1 MTVSHLLWT
10 YKTAMATVDA
20 KFLDTITKSKIHDC
34 KCNLAPMIQ
43 ERYQLVKSWNWEII
57 SCAFLSN
64 YNTLAC
70 IFKREHMMPRHALT
84 VCKTWPGMAVTDGSV
99 GPPWTGARRLH
110 RQSSSSTVATGKVSK
125 MFLKQPQ
132 QNHEHWVPTR
142 WCVHSDGGAETGA
155 AGGGLLHHRKM
166 GVWRPK
172 KTQSTPSLPTK
183 PPMSRWKCRQPLDGV
198 RLLEKTLDYQT
209 VQFL

>member
-1 MTVSHLLWT
+1 MTVSAIWHPW
-10 YKTAMATVDA
+10 YK
-20 KFLDTITKSKIHDC
+20 KGI
-34 KCNLAPMIQ
+34 
-43 ERYQLVKSWNWEII
+43 NWWII

-64 YNTLAC
+64 YYTLAC
-70 IFKREHMMPRHALT
+70 IFKREHMMLKHALT
-84 VCKTWPGMAVTDGSV
+84 VCQTWPGMAVTGRSV

-110 RQSSSSTVATGKVSK
+110 RRSSSSTGATGKVSK
-125 MFLKQPQ
+125 MFLKQPR

-142 WCVHSDGGAETGA
+142 WGVHSDGGADTDA
-155 AGGGLLHHRKM
+155 AGGGLPRHRKM

-172 KTQSTPSLPTK
+172 KTQSPPSLPTK
-183 PPMSRWKCRQPLDGV
+183 APMSRWKCRQPLDGV